1 MKGGR
6 VSQTIHPLPGTR
18 DGAIVEACREALAQ
32 ARRGASDEVLREILR
47 RGQIRAQI
55 NDSVGP

>member
-1 MKGGR
+1 M
-6 VSQTIHPLPGTR
+6 SQTIHPLPGTR